1 MSTYEVAA
9 IIRLYFKLQYVT
21 HVV

>member
-1 MSTYEVAA
+1 MSTYEVAD